1 MLITPS
7 HRILPCEH
15 YWSMLGE
22 EQRNVVREQWRLLTA
37 EVQAG
42 ARGIQLERNIAQAL
56 KAMTARMIDFPMEV
70 LCHGV
75 SKAAWH
81 KRVDDSV
88 VSPSPD
94 QTELMATLIDVLG
107 WVDLA
112 RELGD
117 LYMNNR
123 PMPRGPSRTLWEM
136 KHGLESAT
144 ARVESCMIM
153 MRRLELSTLGYDS
166 LTKSWRAVEARMAV
180 VRPQG
185 DAAEVKSA
193 RKASKQQPS
202 AADAP

>member
-75 SKAAWH
+75 SKAAFGE
-81 KRVDDSV
+81 RQ
-88 VSPSPD
+88 D
-94 QTELMATLIDVLG
+94 QAELMAALIDTLG

-185 DAAEVKSA
+185 EASEVKSA
-193 RKASKQQPS
+193 RKASKQQS
-202 AADAP
+202 TAGDAP